1 MPGKRRPQTCTRCV
15 PARTVHSAQQFNQ
28 HVLSRHSREPNF
40 NLRDF
45 QAMMDGTYLICP
57 ESTCMCPLYGA
68 NSHNRHYVEH
78 HPATAAPV
86 LPDLVPSTTALIRA
100 DRRERSAYRTN
111 NNNNANAVIAVAPNA
126 ATTQPAQFIP
136 PTPVAV
142 ADTTTIASVTTSNST
157 RRNTT
162 TRSPVRTRART
173 RTSITST
180 SRSTTTALGAS
191 SRLTANHDAA
201 TENEDDHDDAMSSTS
216 LPASQASLSAPTRSA
231 TDITNIPDSSSS
243 SATASAD
250 NHQGTIT
257 NINSTTNNV
266 RTNVL
271 LLPTDASSTSSTAP
285 MQQRR
290 RSPRTNNT
298 NTATNDA
305 TPAMNNV
312 SNTRNSNNRNQRRTP
327 TSVHVNHLPPNN
339 IPAMLDAG
347 ENDADIRQEDADLAI
362 RRRNNITRR
371 NNRRQILHGN
381 YDLLPSTVED
391 LNINDD
397 YELELLNMPDAD
409 FEEHF
414 FGFHHPRLDTIHYSY
429 VTSIQALVVKL
440 LRIIIENSVAAIPDD
455 NNNNDAIKIC
465 RSAIT
470 ALYCLIMIIRCIIIK
485 KEANHTSDNVKQFLN
500 HWNDLPAPEVV
511 PSILFYASKAAAFAR
526 AAEYR
531 PRVYHS
537 VQSVLE
543 VANKYMDQ
551 NKYSRAISLI
561 DQQFTRLNI
570 LNENN
575 DDIINDNTMTTPIA
589 RWSQEEIR
597 QMTDDL
603 HPTRDAIL
611 DDVNVN
617 ATITNHNVD
626 APPPQRININDKD
639 ILEVVK
645 QLDSTSSEGV
655 DAWNN
660 FHLKKIILHIDNAGE
675 ANAAATHNELLS
687 LLAQLSQYFVAG
699 TFNNATLW
707 TMSRIIY
714 IEKPNSN
721 KYRPIAIGSAI
732 YRLLADSILQ
742 QVVVA
747 TGTIL
752 SPIQIG
758 VGIKDGSS
766 IIAST
771 LKSLTNL
778 NDDLCILSFDLENA
792 FNTERRGRTAAGVA
806 QFCPALLKLYQALY
820 GIEFSSLRTSLGILA
835 GRSCTGVR
843 QGDPLAMLFFCCS
856 IQETLIEINNK
867 LKSTMAEPA
876 AGNRSTLFKLYIQA
890 SYADDLNICLPVNF
904 AEEIFNE
911 TMNIFEHR
919 NFRLNRAKST
929 IFLSGRYRD
938 DDDLVQTHFPTTFER
953 VVYKTKILGVTFGS
967 DEDVQQSLLAN
978 VTEIKRLAA
987 LLKHVPAHVAFYLV
1001 KYCINATASY
1011 LHRIHKPSVTQAS
1024 YSRQVDDAIIEAIEH
1039 MVQSSLSMESRALVR
1054 FPCKFDG
1061 IGINAWHSFI
1071 PKLQYDLVQYRT
1083 VTYLHS
1089 HIAVYG
1095 NNILNVVRR
1104 DREHF
1109 DDAELGFNANIARD
1123 YVNLSSS
1130 TRSHTRYTSLHK
1142 EFRELLLSR
1151 NRQDVVA
1158 HMEHQHFRAS
1168 GLLFGMS
1175 YIRKSFIK
1183 DHSYFGEALAYRL
1196 KVPLIVA
1203 PPPDPDI
1210 PPPRPY
1216 YHCQLCDRYGRYYD
1230 HNTTLFE
1237 HCMLC
1242 HGNSA
1247 EKTHRHDATVKAI
1260 MNYVRDCRGD
1270 AVEVIVG
1277 DRENTNGD
1285 RGQIC
1290 DFVIRSRGRADV
1302 KFDVTY
1308 TTAGVDASQSTNPLL
1323 PAPLASIVI
1332 AENGKRSHYQRN
1344 DNSAGD
1350 VIPLAF
1356 SSSGYYFGPSFIA
1369 FCNTIEASE
1378 ANAQVVYDYAAH
1390 NGIQFIKNFHPARRR
1405 LISEITR
1412 FCYVFIAKAR
1422 IRNRQQVYRHDSMAG
1437 QNSNGNVVGH
1447 HGPPPLFHHSQ
1458 QTAWPPTSG
1467 GQPLVA

>member
-1 MPGKRRPQTCTRCV
+1 
-15 PARTVHSAQQFNQ
+15 
-28 HVLSRHSREPNF
+28 
-40 NLRDF
+40 
-45 QAMMDGTYLICP
+45 
-57 ESTCMCPLYGA
+57 
-68 NSHNRHYVEH
+68 
-78 HPATAAPV
+78 
-86 LPDLVPSTTALIRA
+86 
-100 DRRERSAYRTN
+100 
-111 NNNNANAVIAVAPNA
+111 
-126 ATTQPAQFIP
+126 
-136 PTPVAV
+136 
-142 ADTTTIASVTTSNST
+142 
-157 RRNTT
+157 
-162 TRSPVRTRART
+162 
-173 RTSITST
+173 
-180 SRSTTTALGAS
+180 
-191 SRLTANHDAA
+191 
-201 TENEDDHDDAMSSTS
+201 MSSTS
-216 LPASQASLSAPTRSA
+216 LSSSPASLSAPTRSV
-231 TDITNIPDSSSS
+231 TDITNIPDRSSS

-250 NHQGTIT
+250 HHQGTIT
-257 NINSTTNNV
+257 NINHTTNNV

-271 LLPTDASSTSSTAP
+271 SLPTDASSTISTAP
-285 MQQRR
+285 TQQRR
-290 RSPRTNNT
+290 RSPRTTNNNTVTSITTTTTNNNT
-298 NTATNDA
+298 NITVATNNA

-339 IPAMLDAG
+339 IPVMLEPG
-347 ENDADIRQEDADLAI
+347 ENEAEIRQEDADLAI

-371 NNRRQILHGN
+371 NNRRRILHGN

-397 YELELLNMPDAD
+397 YELELMNMPDAD

-455 NNNNDAIKIC
+455 NNNNNAIKIC

-485 KEANHTSDNVKQFLN
+485 HEANHTSDNIKQFLN
-500 HWNDLPAPEVV
+500 HWNDLPAQEVV

-531 PRVYHS
+531 PRVYNS

-551 NKYSRAISLI
+551 NKYSRALSLI

-575 DDIINDNTMTTPIA
+575 EDITNDNNMTTPSA

-603 HPTRDAIL
+603 HPPRDAIL
-611 DDVNVN
+611 DDVNIN
-617 ATITNHNVD
+617 ATIINHNAD
-626 APPPQRININDKD
+626 APPPPRININAKD
-639 ILEVVK
+639 ILEAAK
-645 QLDSTSSEGV
+645 QLDSTSAEGV
-655 DAWNN
+655 DAWNH

-687 LLAQLSQYFVAG
+687 LLAQLSQHFVAG

-714 IEKPNSN
+714 IEKRNN
-721 KYRPIAIGSAI
+721 TNTYRPIAIGSAI

-742 QVVVA
+742 QVVAA
-747 TGTIL
+747 TGTSL

-778 NDDLCILSFDLENA
+778 NEDLCILSFDLENA

-806 QFCPALLKLYQALY
+806 QFCPALLQLYQALY
-820 GIEFSSLRTSLGILA
+820 GIEFSSLRTSLGFLA

-876 AGNRSTLFKLYIQA
+876 AGNTSTLFKLYIQA

-911 TMNIFEHR
+911 TMNIFEHH

-938 DDDLVQTHFPTTFER
+938 DDDLVQHHFPTTFER

-967 DEDVQQSLLAN
+967 EEDVQQSLQAS
-978 VTEIKRLAA
+978 VTEIQRLLA
-987 LLKHVPAHVAFYLV
+987 LLKHVPAHIAFYLV

-1024 YSRQVDDAIIEAIEH
+1024 YSRQVDDAIIGAIEH
-1039 MVQSSLSMESRALVR
+1039 MVQSSLSLESRALVR

-1061 IGINAWHSFI
+1061 IGINAWSSFI

-1089 HIAVYG
+1089 HLAVFG

-1130 TRSHTRYTSLHK
+1130 TRSHTRQTSLHK

-1196 KVPLIVA
+1196 KVPLIAV

-1216 YHCQLCDRYGRYYD
+1216 YHCHLCDRYGRYYD

-1308 TTAGVDASQSTNPLL
+1308 TAGVDASQSTNPLL

-1378 ANAQVVYDYAAH
+1378 ANAQVVFDYAAH
-1390 NGIQFIKNFHPARRR
+1390 TGIQFIKDFHPARRR

-1412 FCYVFIAKAR
+1412 LCYVFIAKAR
-1422 IRNRQQVYRHDSMAG
+1422 IRNRQQVYRRDSMVI
-1437 QNSNGNVVGH
+1437 QNSNGIVVGH

-1458 QTAWPPTSG
+1458 QAAWLPTSG

>member
-1 MPGKRRPQTCTRCV
+1 
-15 PARTVHSAQQFNQ
+15 
-28 HVLSRHSREPNF
+28 
-40 NLRDF
+40 
-45 QAMMDGTYLICP
+45 
-57 ESTCMCPLYGA
+57 
-68 NSHNRHYVEH
+68 
-78 HPATAAPV
+78 
-86 LPDLVPSTTALIRA
+86 
-100 DRRERSAYRTN
+100 
-111 NNNNANAVIAVAPNA
+111 
-126 ATTQPAQFIP
+126 
-136 PTPVAV
+136 
-142 ADTTTIASVTTSNST
+142 
-157 RRNTT
+157 
-162 TRSPVRTRART
+162 
-173 RTSITST
+173 
-180 SRSTTTALGAS
+180 
-191 SRLTANHDAA
+191 
-201 TENEDDHDDAMSSTS
+201 MSS
-216 LPASQASLSAPTRSA
+216 ASQASLLAPTRSA
-231 TDITNIPDSSSS
+231 TDITNIPDRSSSS
-243 SATASAD
+243 SNASSAD
-250 NHQGTIT
+250 NHQGSIT

-271 LLPTDASSTSSTAP
+271 SSSTAVSSTSSTAP
-285 MQQRR
+285 SQPRR
-290 RSPRTNNT
+290 RSPRVNNNHNTVTSTSNNT
-298 NTATNDA
+298 NINVATNA
-305 TPAMNNV
+305 TTAINNV
-312 SNTRNSNNRNQRRTP
+312 SETRNSNNRNHRRTP
-327 TSVHVNHLPPNN
+327 NSVHVNPNN
-339 IPAMLDAG
+339 IPAMLIEPGMNEA
-347 ENDADIRQEDADLAI
+347 EIRQEDADLTI

-371 NNRRQILHGN
+371 NNRRRILHGN

-397 YELELLNMPDAD
+397 YELELMNMPDTD

-429 VTSIQALVVKL
+429 VTPIQALVVKL
-440 LRIIIENSVAAIPDD
+440 LRIIIENSGAALPDD
-455 NNNNDAIKIC
+455 NNNDNAIKTC

-485 KEANHTSDNVKQFLN
+485 HEANHTSDNVKQFLN
-500 HWNDLPAPEVV
+500 HWNNLPTPEVV

-551 NKYSRAISLI
+551 NKYSRALSLI
-561 DQQFTRLNI
+561 DQQLTRLNVM
-570 LNENN
+570 
-575 DDIINDNTMTTPIA
+575 NDNHEDNDNLTTPTA

-597 QMTDDL
+597 HMTDSL
-603 HPTRDAIL
+603 HPARDAIL
-611 DDVNVN
+611 DDVYTNIN
-617 ATITNHNVD
+617 TTIITNNNVD
-626 APPPQRININDKD
+626 APPPPPPRININADK
-639 ILEVVK
+639 ILQVVK
-645 QLDSTSSEGV
+645 QLDSTASEGV

-660 FHLKKIILHIDNAGE
+660 FHLKKIILHIDGAGE
-675 ANAAATHNELLS
+675 DNNNTAATHNELLS
-687 LLAQLSQYFVAG
+687 LLAQLSHLFIAG
-699 TFNNATLW
+699 TVPNAALW
-707 TMSRIIY
+707 SMSRLIY
-714 IEKPNSN
+714 IAKPNSN
-721 KYRPIAIGSAI
+721 SYRPIAIGSAI
-732 YRLLADSILQ
+732 YRLIADAILQ
-742 QVVVA
+742 EVVIS
-747 TGTIL
+747 TGTSL

-771 LKSLTNL
+771 FKSLTDL

-806 QFCPALLKLYQALY
+806 KFCPALLQLYQSLY
-820 GIEFSSLRTSLGILA
+820 GIEFSSLRTSLGNLA

-876 AGNRSTLFKLYIQA
+876 AGNTTLFKLYIQA

-904 AEEIFNE
+904 AEEIFIE
-911 TMNIFEHR
+911 IMNIFEHR

-929 IFLSGRYRD
+929 IFLSGRYKD
-938 DDDLVQTHFPTTFER
+938 DEDLVQTHFPNTSEH
-953 VVYKTKILGVTFGS
+953 VVFKTKLLGVTLGS
-967 DEDVQQSLLAN
+967 DEDIHQSLIAN
-978 VTEIKRLAA
+978 VTEIKRLLA
-987 LLKHVPAHVAFYLV
+987 LLKHVPAHTAFYLV
-1001 KYCINATASY
+1001 KYCVNATASY
-1011 LHRIHKPSVTQAS
+1011 LHRIHKPSVTQAQ
-1024 YSRQVDDAIIEAIEH
+1024 YSRQVDDAIIGAIEH
-1039 MVQSSLSMESRALVR
+1039 MVQSSLSMESRALMR

-1061 IGINAWHSFI
+1061 IGINAWYSFI

-1089 HIAVYG
+1089 QLALYG
-1095 NNILNVVRR
+1095 NILSIVRR
-1104 DREHF
+1104 NREHF
-1109 DDAELGFNANIARD
+1109 EDAELGFHPNIARD
-1123 YVNLSSS
+1123 YINLSSS

-1151 NRQDVVA
+1151 NRQDVIA

-1183 DHSYFGEALAYRL
+1183 DHAYFGEALAYRL

-1210 PPPRPY
+1210 PPPRPS

-1230 HNTTLFE
+1230 RNTTLFE
-1237 HCMLC
+1237 HCLLC
-1242 HGNSA
+1242 QSNSA

-1260 MNYVRDCRGD
+1260 MNYVRDVRGD
-1270 AVEVIVG
+1270 SVEVIIG
-1277 DRENTNGD
+1277 DQENTNGD

-1302 KFDVTY
+1302 KFDITY
-1308 TTAGVDASQSTNPLL
+1308 TAGVDAPQSTNSLL

-1332 AENGKRSHYQRN
+1332 AENGKRAHYQRN

-1378 ANAQVVYDYAAH
+1378 AHAQVVYDYAAH
-1390 NGIQFIKNFHPARRR
+1390 TGIQFIKNFHPARRR

-1412 FCYVFIAKAR
+1412 FSYVYIAKAR
-1422 IRNRQQVYRHDSMAG
+1422 IRSRQQIYRPESMAV
-1437 QNSNGNVVGH
+1437 QNGNGNVIGH
-1447 HGPPPLFHHSQ
+1447 RAQLFHHSQ
-1458 QTAWPPTSG
+1458 QVARLPTSG